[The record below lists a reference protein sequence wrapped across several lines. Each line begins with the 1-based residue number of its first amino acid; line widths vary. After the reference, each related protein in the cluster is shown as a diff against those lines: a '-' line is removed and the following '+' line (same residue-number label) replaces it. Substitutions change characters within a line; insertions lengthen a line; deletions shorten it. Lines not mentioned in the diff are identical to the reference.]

1 MSAIKEAQQYMGQKG
16 IDCWLIYDYRD
27 SNPTLARVLGEMKGM
42 TRPSFYLIPAE
53 GQPIFI
59 AHYVDAGRVD
69 KPGVDLEVF
78 HGRDEMLEILTSLL
92 SDKSK
97 VAMEYSPRGEL
108 PRVSKVDAGTI
119 EMVRGLGCEV
129 VSSGDLAQYV
139 TMRWTPEQSAS
150 HKRAA
155 EKVGNIVRQAFD
167 YIGARSGL
175 GVTEYEVAEYVR
187 GRFEEVDLI
196 TDSGPIVSVNQH
208 CSDPHYQPASSES
221 AVIGPGDW
229 VLIDLWAR
237 ETTYYGIYSD
247 ITWVAYVGQEV
258 PEQYREVF
266 RIVAGARD
274 LAFQELDNAMRNG
287 QPIEGWQVDRLARD
301 YIEKAGYG
309 HAFGHRLGHSL
320 GAQVHDDGVNLDDLE
335 THDTR
340 TIIPGIGLSIEPGI
354 YLSEF
359 GVRSEIDVYVEEK
372 GLMLTTPIQT
382 EVVCIA

>member
-1 MSAIKEAQQYMGQKG
+1 M
-16 IDCWLIYDYRD
+16 
-27 SNPTLARVLGEMKGM
+27 
-42 TRPSFYLIPAE
+42 
-53 GQPIFI
+53 
-59 AHYVDAGRVD
+59 
-69 KPGVDLEVF
+69 
-78 HGRDEMLEILTSLL
+78 
-92 SDKSK
+92 
-97 VAMEYSPRGEL
+97 
-108 PRVSKVDAGTI
+108 
-119 EMVRGLGCEV
+119 
-129 VSSGDLAQYV
+129 
-139 TMRWTPEQSAS
+139 AS

-167 YIGARSGL
+167 YIGARSDL

-229 VLIDLWAR
+229 VSIDLWAR
-237 ETTYYGIYSD
+237 GHTYYGVYSD
-247 ITWVAYVGQEV
+247 ITWVAYVGQKSRSSTRRSSASWLV
-258 PEQYREVF
+258 PETWPFKSLTMRCAMVNLSRAGRWTGWPGTISIRQDTACF
-266 RIVAGARD
+266 RSPFGA
-274 LAFQELDNAMRNG
+274 Q
-287 QPIEGWQVDRLARD
+287 
-301 YIEKAGYG
+301 
-309 HAFGHRLGHSL
+309 L

-340 TIIPGIGLSIEPGI
+340 TIIPGIGLTIEPGI